1 MLIDSSV
8 WLEVFLKGP
17 LSQTC
22 KKLIQPSAKISC
34 ISYFEVYKKLKLHFS
49 EQLALEAL
57 GGLGS
62 YEQIALTSEIA
73 LLAAD
78 LAIEHKLAMTDSF
91 ILAQANH
98 AKITL
103 VTLDND
109 FSGLPGAQVI
119 R

>member
-8 WLEVFLKGP
+8 WLEIFLKGA
-17 LSQTC
+17 LSISC
-22 KKLIQPSAKISC
+22 KKLVRPEASISC

-57 GGLGS
+57 GGLGN
-62 YEQIALTSEIA
+62 YTQIPLTSEIA

-78 LAIEHKLAMTDSF
+78 LAIEHKLAMADSF
-91 ILAQANH
+91 LLAQANH
-98 AKITL
+98 LKVPLI
-103 VTLDND
+103 TLDND
-109 FSGLPGAQVI
+109 FSGVPGVQII